1 MYGEI
6 NTGNHMGEL
15 NVIATG
21 KPYLSKILTTG
32 SSEMLEKRGKT
43 ETKRVLSEVGYLL
56 DIIEGAPDGYLGYT
70 DIAGAVG
77 VVLGELEDAGA
88 TLDTIGYELEKR
100 DRIDG

>member
-6 NTGNHMGEL
+6 NIGNHMGEL

-21 KPYLSKILTTG
+21 TPYLSKILTTG
-32 SSEMLEKRGKT
+32 SSETLEKRGKT
-43 ETKRVLSEVGYLL
+43 ETKRILSEVAYLL
-56 DIIEGAPDGYLGYT
+56 AIIEDAPDGYLGYT

-77 VVLGELEDAGA
+77 VVLGEFEDAG
-88 TLDTIGYELEKR
+88 TVLGSIGTELEKR